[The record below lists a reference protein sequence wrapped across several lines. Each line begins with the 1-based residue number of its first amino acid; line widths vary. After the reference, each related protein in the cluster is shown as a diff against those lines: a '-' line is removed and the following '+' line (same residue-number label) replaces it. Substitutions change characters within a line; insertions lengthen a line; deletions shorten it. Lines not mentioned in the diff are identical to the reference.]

1 MPVAQAL
8 SACTMIVDVDR
19 CCISCITASA
29 QRRACACGARLF
41 AARNINTSLSGK
53 LFFSMCWCIRDAVH
67 LDSRV
72 HAAKYSHLTILEGN
86 MAKKAKKAKKAK
98 SAVKKTAKKTKKVAK
113 KKK

>member
-1 MPVAQAL
+1 MLIDAAFPASRPQCSVAL
-8 SACTMIVDVDR
+8 VP
-19 CCISCITASA
+19 
-29 QRRACACGARLF
+29 
-41 AARNINTSLSGK
+41 AAHGLLAPRNINTSLSGK
-53 LFFSMCWCIRDAVH
+53 LFFLMCWCIRDAVH